1 MRTLVKELTVGLR
14 SLRRMPGSALISVVV
29 LALGIGLC
37 SFMFSVV
44 YGVYYRGL
52 NVPDPGRVFV
62 LMTTRAEGD
71 QFNRPVPIQDLADWR
86 ERQSSFTGLLGT
98 SGATVNVSDA
108 EEPRRFQGERLS
120 ANALDVL
127 QVYPIL
133 GRGFAQGDDAP
144 GAPPNVLL
152 GYAAWRDHY
161 GLDPGVIGRPVRVN
175 GEPAEI
181 IGVMPEGF
189 KFPSN
194 DEVWIPLRDDPLETS
209 RGAGP
214 SVMVIGRLR
223 DGVSRDQAELEM
235 ASIAEQ
241 LAREYPESNEG
252 IGARLETPSRAATGG
267 PLDVVFTALM
277 IAVTCV
283 LLVAC
288 ANVANLLLARAAMRT
303 KEAGVRVALGGGRL
317 RVMAPFLAEAA
328 VLAAAG
334 ALLGI
339 LIAHVAIGWF
349 DGVTDPARTGRPYF
363 IRFHLDLPI
372 LAYVGGL
379 TVFTAL
385 AAGLAPAWQ
394 VSRTDLTSV
403 LKDEARG
410 SSGLHM
416 GRLSR
421 VLVTAEVAL
430 SCALLVGAGLMTK
443 SILNLRTAEYAYET
457 ERLFTARVALPES
470 DYPDA
475 EARRPL
481 WDAVLREVRALPG
494 VAAAGLASQLP
505 LAGES
510 RGNVALDGTVYE
522 DVDAMPSLARVV
534 VTPGYFGALGIG
546 VTSGRD
552 FTDLDAEGSDLV
564 TIVNQPMVDR
574 YFDGRSPI
582 GRQIREGAADSLP
595 WLTIVGV
602 VPDLGIGGPLI
613 DTGDFEPAGYY
624 VPLGQSDP
632 PSMSIAAL
640 PRTGGALAL
649 TSDVRRAVRLADP
662 DLPIFDIWTQAD
674 IIDRRTWF
682 FGVFGTLFIAFG
694 AAAMFMASV
703 GLYGVLS
710 FAVSRRTQEMGI
722 RMALGA
728 GARDVVGLVARQGAT
743 QLSIGLGIGLA
754 LAFGLTRVI
763 GPLMYRVDPQDPLVF
778 GGVVVM
784 IALVG
789 VAAGFFPARRAT
801 GVDPV
806 EALRYE

>member
-1 MRTLVKELTVGLR
+1 
-14 SLRRMPGSALISVVV
+14 
-29 LALGIGLC
+29 
-37 SFMFSVV
+37 
-44 YGVYYRGL
+44 
-52 NVPDPGRVFV
+52 
-62 LMTTRAEGD
+62 
-71 QFNRPVPIQDLADWR
+71 
-86 ERQSSFTGLLGT
+86 
-98 SGATVNVSDA
+98 
-108 EEPRRFQGERLS
+108 
-120 ANALDVL
+120 
-127 QVYPIL
+127 
-133 GRGFAQGDDAP
+133 
-144 GAPPNVLL
+144 
-152 GYAAWRDHY
+152 
-161 GLDPGVIGRPVRVN
+161 
-175 GEPAEI
+175 
-181 IGVMPEGF
+181 
-189 KFPSN
+189 
-194 DEVWIPLRDDPLETS
+194 
-209 RGAGP
+209 
-214 SVMVIGRLR
+214 
-223 DGVSRDQAELEM
+223 
-235 ASIAEQ
+235 
-241 LAREYPESNEG
+241 
-252 IGARLETPSRAATGG
+252 
-267 PLDVVFTALM
+267 
-277 IAVTCV
+277 
-283 LLVAC
+283 
-288 ANVANLLLARAAMRT
+288 
-303 KEAGVRVALGGGRL
+303 
-317 RVMAPFLAEAA
+317 
-328 VLAAAG
+328 
-334 ALLGI
+334 
-339 LIAHVAIGWF
+339 
-349 DGVTDPARTGRPYF
+349 
-363 IRFHLDLPI
+363 
-372 LAYVGGL
+372 
-379 TVFTAL
+379 
-385 AAGLAPAWQ
+385 
-394 VSRTDLTSV
+394 
-403 LKDEARG
+403 
-410 SSGLHM
+410 
-416 GRLSR
+416 
-421 VLVTAEVAL
+421 
-430 SCALLVGAGLMTK
+430 MTK
-443 SILNLRTAEYAYET
+443 SILNLETAEYAYET

-475 EARRPL
+475 EARRRL
-481 WDAVLREVRALPG
+481 WEAVLREVRALPG
-494 VAAAGLASQLP
+494 VAVAGLASQLP

-510 RGNVALDGTVYE
+510 RRNVALDGTVYE

-613 DTGDFEPAGYY
+613 DAEDFEPAGYY

-674 IIDRRTWF
+674 IVDRRTWF

-728 GARDVVGLVARQGAT
+728 DARDVVGLVARQGAT

-763 GPLMYRVDPQDPLVF
+763 GLLMYRVDPQDPLVF